1 MTLSLS
7 FSKLGP
13 IKLDKRVEI
22 RIGKTILYGGN
33 GQGKSTIIRA
43 IIRLILKEKD
53 DSIFKHVTQ
62 EINDKY
68 YWIWIKNSSDASLHD
83 LLNNRQADFE
93 HPGLIDNPRIARI
106 IGDTLY
112 IHTKDRQG
120 EASHDVIDATNP
132 DHLSMILSEPEI
144 AEKAEEFF
152 AWLDVPIID
161 FYHGYYKEKGLDW
174 LDISNLPYGYRRA
187 LMMIYALEKSDYL
200 FIEGFENGL
209 HIDLMLMLLDLFSKM
224 EGKVVVIET
233 HNSFPIVYGL
243 KKEWRVYYIKRSDVV
258 EISNYDQLREKADLF
273 LRELMVLKSEM

>member
-13 IKLDKRVEI
+13 IKLNKRVEI

-53 DSIFKHVTQ
+53 DSILNHVTQ

-68 YWIWIKNSSDASLHD
+68 YWVWIKNSSDAFLHD

-93 HPGLIDNPRIARI
+93 HPGLIDNPRISRI

-112 IHTKDRQG
+112 IYSKDRRG
-120 EASHDVIDATNP
+120 EASRDVIDAANP
-132 DHLSMILSEPEI
+132 DHLFMILSEPEI

-161 FYHGYYKEKGLDW
+161 FYHGYYREKGLDW
-174 LDISNLPYGYRRA
+174 LDVSNLPYGYRRA

-209 HIDLMLMLLDLFSKM
+209 HIDLMLMLLDLFSKV
-224 EGKVVVIET
+224 EGKVTVVET

-243 KKEWRVYYIKRSDVV
+243 KKGWRVYYIKRSDVV
-258 EISNYDQLREKADLF
+258 EIANYDQLREKADLF

>member
-13 IKLDKRVEI
+13 IKLDKRVEM

-43 IIRLILKEKD
+43 IIRLVLKEKD
-53 DSIFKHVTQ
+53 DSILNHVTQ
-62 EINDKY
+62 EMNDPY
-68 YWIWIKNSSDASLHD
+68 YWVWIKNSSDASLHD

-112 IHTKDRQG
+112 IYTKDRRG
-120 EASHDVIDATNP
+120 EARPNEFDATNP
-132 DHLSMILSEPEI
+132 EHLSAILSEPEI

-152 AWLDVPIID
+152 AWLDVPITD
-161 FYHGYYKEKGLDW
+161 FYHGYYREKGLDW
-174 LDISNLPYGYRRA
+174 LDIYNLPYGYRRA

-209 HIDLMLMLLDLFSKM
+209 HIDLMLILLDLFSKM
-224 EGKVVVIET
+224 EGKVIVIET

-243 KKEWRVYYIKRSDVV
+243 KKKWRVYYIKRSDIV